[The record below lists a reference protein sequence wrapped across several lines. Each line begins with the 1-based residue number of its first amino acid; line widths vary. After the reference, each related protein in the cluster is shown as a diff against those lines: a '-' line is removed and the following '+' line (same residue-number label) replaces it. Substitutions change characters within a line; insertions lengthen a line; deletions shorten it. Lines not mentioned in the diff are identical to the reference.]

1 MASPLNNLPDFSL
14 VSGNVTF
21 EPTYYPERVN
31 PTKER
36 NIEREDNLCEGEDII
51 DNGGKNADIHIRGF
65 LLEQEKGTFWDVLD
79 TGEKY
84 KLIAMTWS
92 GKVRIKSG
100 NLEGPK
106 GIDDVERQF
115 VYEYTLK
122 CVEN

>member
-1 MASPLNNLPDFSL
+1 MPSPLKNLPDFSL
-14 VSGNVTF
+14 NSQDVAF

-36 NIEREDNLCEGEDII
+36 NIEREDNLCEGQDVI
-51 DNGGKNADIHIRGF
+51 DNGGKNVDIHIRGF
-65 LLEQEKGTFWDVLD
+65 LLEQEKQTFWDVLNN
-79 TGEKY
+79 GSKY
-84 KLIAMTWS
+84 QLIAMTWS
-92 GKVRIKSG
+92 GEVKVKSG

-106 GIDDVERQF
+106 GIDNIERQL